1 MAEIKTRPTE
11 VSVDDFL
18 EAVPDPQR
26 REDGKRVRH
35 MMERIT
41 GQPAT
46 MWGPSIV
53 GFGRY
58 RYKYD
63 SGHSGEMCR
72 LGFSPRTRELVL
84 YITEGYDRYQPL
96 MARLGKHRTG
106 KSCLYIK
113 RLADVDQDVLEQLI
127 RQSLDDM
134 KLRFPE
140 FA

>member
-1 MAEIKTRPTE
+1 MAEIKTKPTE
-11 VSVDDFL
+11 VSVDQFL

-26 REDGKRVRH
+26 REDGKKVRE

-58 RYKYD
+58 RYQYE
-63 SGHSGEMCR
+63 SGRSGEMCR
-72 LGFSPRTRELVL
+72 IGFSPRAKELVL

-96 MARLGKHRTG
+96 MDKLGKHRTG

-113 RLADVDQDVLEQLI
+113 RLADVDQDVLEELM
-127 RQSLDDM
+127 RESLESM
-134 KLRFPE
+134 KTRFPD